1 MYLDG
6 CSENLV
12 FEHGRAGLLDG
23 HVVAFAEGTRLSA
36 SYAFKCHD
44 AVVVGGAAIEE
55 PSGCNKNVIYEAE
68 AAWDANVSLG
78 PGATSAFGISIN
90 GLAGRNIRWV
100 ATARDRGEPSVA
112 LRGVAQR

>member
-23 HVVAFAEGTRLSA
+23 QVVAFAEGTRLSA
-36 SYAFKCHD
+36 SCAFKCHD
-44 AVVVGGAAIEE
+44 AVVVGGAAIE
-55 PSGCNKNVIYEAE
+55 PSGWNKNVIYEAE
-68 AAWDANVSLG
+68 AAWDANVSRG

-90 GLAGRNIRWV
+90 SLAGRNIRWV